1 MRSFSI
7 LLCFIVS
14 HFIGGQALSLLDAL
28 RKNADASQFA
38 QTIEDNPQLA
48 AIFLSPST
56 HTVFAPSDDAIAKLS
71 IHSNNSLVSR
81 QSGPSPSGSYQACR
95 KATNISAMGIGSGQ
109 VLDEQPDPNDDAGAS
124 VIDALSTQPNP
135 VNSYDGSRKIVSHPP
150 GPLTVNITKRT
161 SQPHDITKQ
170 HVQIFSGLGN
180 AVNIIKGDIP
190 YDGGLIQIVD
200 G

>member
-1 MRSFSI
+1 MLSFSI

-14 HFIGGQALSLLDAL
+14 HFVSGQGLSLLDAL
-28 RKNADASQFA
+28 KKNADASQFA
-38 QTIEDNPQLA
+38 QTIENNPQLA

-56 HTVFAPSDDAIAKLS
+56 RTVFAPSDDAIAKLS
-71 IHSNNSLVSR
+71 IHNNNSLVSR
-81 QSGPSPSGSYQACR
+81 QSGPSTSGSYQACR
-95 KATNISAMGIGSGQ
+95 HATNLSSLGIGSGQ

-124 VIDALSTQPNP
+124 VIDDLSTQNNP
-135 VNSYDGSRKIVSHPP
+135 VNSHAGSRKIVSNPP

-161 SQPHDITKQ
+161 SQPPNITKQ

-180 AVNIIKGDIP
+180 AVNIVKGDIP
-190 YDGGLIQIVD
+190 YDGGLIQTVD